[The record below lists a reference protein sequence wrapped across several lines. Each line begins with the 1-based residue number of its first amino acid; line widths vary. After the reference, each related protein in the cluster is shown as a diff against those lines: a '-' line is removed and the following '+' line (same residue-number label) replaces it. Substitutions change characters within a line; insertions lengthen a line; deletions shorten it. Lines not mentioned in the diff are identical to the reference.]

1 MTARVL
7 TNAPRIVIPV
17 GIALG
22 LVAEWTALRRPD
34 FAQPA
39 DAAELRL
46 AAADLVV
53 GVVLIA
59 CGWACSSRRPES
71 RVGLLL
77 AAAGFAWFLGT
88 FATSTLESAADVG
101 ALFVTLHRGPLVHA
115 LIAYPTGRCSD
126 RLERIVVAAGYVSAV
141 VADLGESPWVM
152 LGLAAVLVG
161 TRATT
166 FRRARGPMRR
176 ARRVALAAALAFAA
190 VLAAAAVASL
200 AESGAGT
207 DRALLWAY
215 QAAIVAIAVALTVD
229 LLRGGWSAATVTGL
243 VVELGEVSEGATL
256 RGALARALGDPSLV
270 VGYWDEE
277 EGAYFDE
284 RGDRVELPEQG
295 SRRQV
300 TELRDLGRPLAALVH
315 EPASLE
321 DPKLAESVLAAV
333 RIAVSNIALQREIR
347 RRIGELDASRRRLV
361 EAADLQRR
369 QLEQRV
375 RDGAASRLEQVEE
388 ILMGAEDEG
397 ADAAVLAGV
406 LAELGAAGAELGEF
420 AQGVRP
426 RLLTEQGLAAALADL
441 VQRGGV
447 PVELRVA
454 QTRWAPAVEAAAY
467 FVCAE
472 ALANIGKHAPSA
484 RATIEVAQ
492 SGARLIVIVA
502 DDGDGGASL
511 DAGSGLR
518 GLADRVEALGGQ
530 FTVTSPPGE
539 GTTVVAE
546 LPPPGR
552 ERQSPILR
560 QGWAV

>member
-1 MTARVL
+1 MAARVR
-7 TNAPRIVIPV
+7 TIAPRLVIPA
-17 GIALG
+17 GIAFG

-53 GVVLIA
+53 GAVLIA
-59 CGWACSSRRPES
+59 CGWTCWSRRPES
-71 RVGLLL
+71 RVGPLL

-88 FATSTLESAADVG
+88 FATSTLESAADFG

-115 LIAYPTGRCSD
+115 LIAYPTGRCSN
-126 RLERIVVAAGYVSAV
+126 RRERIVVAAGYASAV
-141 VADLGESPWVM
+141 VADVGESPWVM
-152 LGLAAVLVG
+152 LGLAAALVG
-161 TRATT
+161 TLATT
-166 FRRARGPMRR
+166 YMRAGGPMRR

-190 VLAAAAVASL
+190 VLAAAAVVSL
-200 AESGAGT
+200 ADAGAGT

-215 QAAIVAIAVALTVD
+215 QAVIVAIAVGLTVD

-243 VVELGEVSEGATL
+243 VVELGEVSEEATL
-256 RGALARALGDPSLV
+256 RGALARALGEPSLV

-284 RGDRVELPEQG
+284 RGDRVELPGQA

-315 EPASLE
+315 EPASLD

-361 EAADLQRR
+361 EATDLQRR

-375 RDGAASRLEQVEE
+375 REGAASRLEQVDE
-388 ILMGAEDEG
+388 ILTGAEEEG
-397 ADAAVLAGV
+397 ADPALLADV
-406 LAELGAAGAELGEF
+406 LAELGAAGTELGEF

-426 RLLTEQGLAAALADL
+426 RLLTEQGLPAALADL

-454 QTRWAPAVEAAAY
+454 QTRLPPAIEAAAY

-472 ALANIGKHAPSA
+472 ALANIGKHAPAA

-492 SGARLIVIVA
+492 ADAGLIVTVT

-518 GLADRVEALGGQ
+518 GLADRVEALGGR

-539 GTTVVAE
+539 GTTLTAE
-546 LPPPGR
+546 LPAAGR
-552 ERQSPILR
+552 
-560 QGWAV
+560 